1 MNKIY
6 TRTGDQGKT
15 SLASGERVS
24 KCCARLEAYGTID
37 ELNSHLGLLLSLLS
51 ADDAERDF
59 LTQIQRMLFSVG
71 GNLATQPETGK
82 PLSSRKCVAPTDIQ
96 AIEQRIDQILSD
108 IPPMRAFIL
117 PGGTQ
122 AASQAHVC
130 RTVCRRAERN
140 ILRLAEE
147 GEYVDDQVTA
157 YVNRLS
163 DYFFTLSRLL
173 NKQAGT
179 EDIKW

>member
-15 SLASGERVS
+15 SLASGQRVS
-24 KCCARLEAYGTID
+24 KSCSRLEAYGTID
-37 ELNSHLGLLLSLLS
+37 ELNAHLGLLVSSLSNENT
-51 ADDAERDF
+51 EREF

-71 GNLATQPETGK
+71 GNLATSPESDK
-82 PLSSRKCVAPTDIQ
+82 PLAPKKCVAPTDVQ
-96 AIEQRIDQILSD
+96 AIEQRIDHTLSNLPL
-108 IPPMRAFIL
+108 IRAFIL
-117 PGGTQ
+117 PGGSQ
-122 AASQAHVC
+122 AACQAHVC

-147 GEYVDDQVTA
+147 GEYVDEQVMA

-163 DYFFTLSRLL
+163 DYFFVLSRLL
-173 NKQAGT
+173 NKEAGV
-179 EDIKW
+179 EEIKW